1 MSSFLPSKSVQRQVQ
16 PLGDKGAKIAIV
28 GDLPDNF
35 DLRSLRPFAGPPGSV
50 LEQCLH
56 AAGLIR
62 GECYITTAVKD
73 SMNHATFYVEQKNSQ
88 KIKSITPEGQAVIA
102 ALKEELDDC
111 QANVIIACGNFSM
124 LALTGAQGVH
134 QYRGYV
140 FETSLLAER
149 RKVIPI
155 YHPRDCIWGTY
166 TRRHLISTDL
176 TKAKREMD
184 RRSLERPERQL
195 IYGYRNV
202 TEALEWLEYYET
214 QERIVCDIEVINYAV
229 SCISFSSDPSIACV
243 IPIAAGW
250 SEEEELM
257 LWRGIQ
263 RVLGNPNSVKIFQ
276 NGIFDMQFLLA
287 QNGVVVNGPVEDT
300 MLAHSVCFPELP
312 KGLGFLGSIYCGTQ
326 AYWKDKVNFNNIKD
340 DS

>member
-1 MSSFLPSKSVQRQVQ
+1 MASFFPSKSVQRQVQ
-16 PLGDKGAKIAIV
+16 PLGEKSAKIAIV

-62 GECYITTAVKD
+62 GECYITTMVKD
-73 SMNHATFYVEQKNSQ
+73 SMNHATYYTEQKNSS
-88 KIKSITPEGQAVIA
+88 KIKHITPEGQEAITS
-102 ALKEELDDC
+102 LMEELDDC
-111 QANVIIACGNFSM
+111 EANVIIACGNLPFF
-124 LALTGAQGVH
+124 ALTGAQGVH

-140 FETSLLAER
+140 FESNKLRAR

-155 YHPRDCIWGTY
+155 YHPRDCIYGTY

-176 TKAKREMD
+176 TKAKREMNH
-184 RRSLERPERQL
+184 RECIRPERQL
-195 IYGYRNV
+195 IYSYANV
-202 TEALEWLEYYET
+202 GEVLEWLEYYET
-214 QERIVCDIEVINYAV
+214 QTEIVCDIEVINYAV
-229 SCISFSSDPSIACV
+229 SCISFSSDPKIACV

-250 SEEEELM
+250 SEDEEM
-257 LWRGIQ
+257 QLWLGIQ
-263 RVLGNPNSVKIFQ
+263 RVLGNPNSKKIFQ
-276 NGIFDMQFLLA
+276 NGIFDMQFMLA
-287 QNGVVVNGPVEDT
+287 QNGVVVRGLIEDT

-326 AYWKDKVNFNNIKD
+326 PYWKDKVNFNNIKD